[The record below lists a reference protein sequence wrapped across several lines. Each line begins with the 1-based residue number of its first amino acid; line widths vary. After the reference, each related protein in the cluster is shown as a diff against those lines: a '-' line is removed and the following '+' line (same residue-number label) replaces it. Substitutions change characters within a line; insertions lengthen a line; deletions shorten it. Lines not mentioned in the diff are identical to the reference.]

1 MPSISWGNF
10 GQTEEKGSGV
20 ESATLPRRPCCMNNT
35 PPLVRALR
43 LLRVGLLILSGVA
56 TAVFLY
62 PLLNEK
68 ARARRKQRWS
78 QVLLD
83 ILGVRVEADLGHVI
97 PGSLIVAN
105 HISWLDIFVIGAVLP
120 AAFVSKAEVRN
131 WPILGWLAAINETI
145 FLRRCSHGHARLI
158 NAEIGEKLLAGKH
171 VVVFPEG
178 TTTDGLRLLSFHGAL
193 LQPALTA
200 GRPVVPLALSYWE
213 ADGERSLVPRYDGDI
228 SFGECLNSILSRRCL
243 RARLQSLPVLGVA
256 GEDRRT
262 VAKAAQAAIGKV
274 IL

>member
-1 MPSISWGNF
+1 MPSIFWVNS
-10 GQTEEKGSGV
+10 GQTEEKDSEV
-20 ESATLPRRPCCMNNT
+20 ESTTLPRQPCCMNNNK
-35 PPLVRALR
+35 PLVRALR

-56 TAVFLY
+56 TVVFLY
-62 PLLNEK
+62 PLLDEA

-78 QVLLD
+78 QILLD
-83 ILGVRVEADLGHVI
+83 ILGVRVEANLDHVI

-145 FLRRCSHGHARLI
+145 VLRRGSRGHARLI

-228 SFGECLNSILSRRCL
+228 SFGECLKSILSRRCL
-243 RARLQSLPVLGVA
+243 RARLQSLPVLGAA

-262 VAKAAQAAIGKV
+262 VAKAAQAAIGQI

>member
-1 MPSISWGNF
+1 MPSISWADS
-10 GQTEEKGSGV
+10 GQSESNGSGL
-20 ESATLPRRPCCMNNT
+20 ESATLTSRPCCMNIN
-35 PPLVRALR
+35 PPFVRALR
-43 LLRVGLLILSGVA
+43 FLRVGLLILSGVV
-56 TAVFLY
+56 TVIFFY
-62 PLLNEK
+62 PVLDEA

-78 QVLLD
+78 QILLD
-83 ILGVRVEADLGHVI
+83 ILGIRVEADLAHVT

-120 AAFVSKAEVRN
+120 AAFVSKVEVRN

-145 FLRRCSHGHARLI
+145 FLRRGSHGHARLI

-228 SFGECLNSILSRRCL
+228 SFGECLKSILSRRCL
-243 RARLQSLPVLGVA
+243 RARLQSLPVLGAA